1 MATFVFNVQRDSAF
15 IDKIKSDSTED
26 ITMTSET
33 KAHKVISNDMRALD
47 SELSLPN
54 LKFIKHA
61 KQGGGAI
68 SSIAIS
74 IKKNRKNSI

>member
-1 MATFVFNVQRDSAF
+1 
-15 IDKIKSDSTED
+15 
-26 ITMTSET
+26 MTSET